1 MNEGWI
7 CPSCKR
13 GVAPTEK
20 TCDHGGQIL
29 QPMWTDWGRMPIGP
43 APEPLHVCACPPGT
57 VCGNAA
63 CPMLPKIT
71 CGDLPSTMSG

>member
-20 TCDHGGQIL
+20 HCDHGAVS
-29 QPMWTDWGRMPIGP
+29 
-43 APEPLHVCACPPGT
+43 APGLMFYRYVNPTTEAPLGCACPLGH

-63 CPMLPKIT
+63 CPRLPKIT